1 MKKLRVPIPTGY
13 RFIPVASIV
22 YIECVNKITTI
33 YLCGKDKECIVS
45 IKSLLF
51 FEKVLKP
58 FGFGRMNKNQVVN
71 HAFIIYEDKHKI
83 PNLKLE
89 GYEEVKVP
97 KSPVYKLRH
106 GDFYVG

>member
-13 RFIPVASIV
+13 RFIPVANIV
-22 YIECVNKITTI
+22 YIECINKITTI
-33 YLCGKDKECIVS
+33 YLSGASKERIVS

-51 FEKVLKP
+51 FETVLKP

-71 HAFIIYEDKHKI
+71 HACIIFQDKHKI

-89 GYEEVKVP
+89 GYEEVKIP
-97 KSPVYKLRH
+97 MSLDYKQKH
-106 GDFYVG
+106 GGFYIG